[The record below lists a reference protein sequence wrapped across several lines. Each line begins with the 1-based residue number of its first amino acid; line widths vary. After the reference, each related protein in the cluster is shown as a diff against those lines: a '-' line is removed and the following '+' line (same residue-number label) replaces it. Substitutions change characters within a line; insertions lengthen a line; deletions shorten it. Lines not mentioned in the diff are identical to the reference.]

1 MQTEI
6 HVTVL
11 LNEDVYPK
19 NVEGSLLV
27 QQILEKNTYPKLGG
41 IS

>member
-1 MQTEI
+1 
-6 HVTVL
+6 L